1 MTGRAGKGLIVG
13 VIALA
18 FVAGAIVTGMAE
30 QRDREKECDS
40 WSDEYVAA
48 VDAAI
53 EDGSVQALATG
64 EEPPP
69 GAQKVLDLADEK
81 PEGCTPPTTDIPFP
95 QSG

>member
-1 MTGRAGKGLIVG
+1 VTGRAGKGLIAG

-48 VDAAI
+48 VEASI

-64 EEPPP
+64 EEPPA
-69 GAQKVLDLADEK
+69 GAQKVLDLAEEK